1 MNNQK
6 KLRRYAVKVRYPE
19 GRHVIDHCF
28 DLMRR
33 GNTVKN
39 ATEALKIFEEGMRR
53 DYEITTGTGRG
64 PHTTNPKGD

>member
-53 DYEITTGTGRG
+53 DYEITTGTGG
-64 PHTTNPKGD
+64 DAHPTDTKGD